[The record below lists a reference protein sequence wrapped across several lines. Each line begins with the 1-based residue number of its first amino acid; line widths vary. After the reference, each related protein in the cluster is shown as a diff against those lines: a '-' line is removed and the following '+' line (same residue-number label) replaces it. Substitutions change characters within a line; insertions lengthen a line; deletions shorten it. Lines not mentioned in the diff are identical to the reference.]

1 MRNGTLT
8 SGSLSMDECNR
19 RDRGIER
26 FGSAFMC
33 GGDWLYKFPIG
44 NGEQVL
50 EDKCEVC
57 PYFYPGVTMY

>member
-1 MRNGTLT
+1 
-8 SGSLSMDECNR
+8 MDECNR

-50 EDKCEVC
+50 EDKCEEC